1 MVREAGVVK
10 SLTGKAVAV
19 DQNGNA
25 RELKVGDIVYIG
37 ESIKTSDAADK
48 VTIVANN
55 GKEITILGDDTLALN
70 QNTIGSDG
78 LADVSALQNAILN
91 GGDLTK
97 LEETAAG
104 GNAAAAGGGDGVS
117 LSDARFAE
125 GGHYSNINE
134 NYRNLT
140 DANRAFASYDSPIGG
155 YNDGNDDSNREDG
168 STATPVIP
176 TTPVTPVT
184 PVVPTTPVTPVTP
197 TTPIIPNNPAI
208 IPGAPTV
215 KFIND
220 INGNHTLS
228 RVEHRNDTD
237 VNTSKVL
244 ITVPND
250 GTVRAGDI
258 LKVTVTDP
266 NGNETTTNVTITPAI
281 ITNGYPIDA
290 SVEPGKNSKVEASV
304 TNFQGNTSGSSED
317 HVTPTKSSVSVEFT
331 EDKSP
336 DDGFLT
342 YTENK
347 GDGKQNESPVLIKVS
362 DVIPGDK
369 LHITL
374 TKPDGTIETREVAI
388 DQNIINNGY
397 KIDNMPVAEGKV
409 SKVDAYVTDS
419 TNSSTWKS
427 EVATDKVTPDKNPT
441 IRFTEDVDDNGFL
454 TDAENN
460 GKDGNFR
467 TSPVEITLPKDVVA
481 GDKIVI
487 TYNDP
492 LNPTGPKKDLKIDL
506 TDEMITNH
514 KVTGIEL
521 PIFPGAETKA
531 SVHVE
536 THDGIQKSAESAPDS
551 VTPQTIKM
559 DMNLPEQQTLH
570 EISRQESVSNYKKT
584 YAGEEIDLGDQK
596 VNHTTA
602 KITLPNRIDNGDIL
616 TLHVTKPDG
625 TPYDRNFKINMNEK
639 GVITSVD
646 EIDNAG
652 HVIGNY
658 NTSNKNFFKEST
670 NQWAIKVDGF
680 ELENGKD
687 TKIEAKITHPTHPT
701 NPYLPT
707 EENSKSAS
715 LEHVKKPEVIFGEAD
730 GAKTMTRE
738 QAISDGNL
746 NSTTVTIKLPKNAV
760 NGDIINVTIKE
771 PDGKNPDGTTKFHEY
786 TKHYTVEKDATG
798 KLTGITNNDN
808 ASDHV
813 TISDNSFKIPGIKTA
828 TGVKTEVTAEIVDN
842 DGSIQHAESSNNVT
856 IAGLNDMAVRFVE
869 DGDGNVSLTRDE
881 SMKDG
886 NLKETTIAV
895 KVPNNVIAGD
905 IVTVKIDNDTS
916 HELKEYS
923 VVSNVNGEIKL
934 EHVKDDGTKET
945 ITTNA
950 KKNNEIEI
958 SGVKIIAGKTIDVTA
973 ETTDA
978 SGGKKAEAQNHNTL
992 EKLHDDM
999 KITFDKD
1006 IDNDGIL
1013 GSTEATTGTTT
1024 MTTIKLPSNFV
1035 DGDKLIISSKTGD
1048 TSFPEESYTIH
1059 KDKDSNG
1066 VVTVTVTKADGTS
1079 LDVVNG
1085 NAVKYPLPLANLQNG
1100 DETVITAKVT
1110 GAAGDKSE
1118 TKSNIILDTGNGS
1131 GTRFRLL
1138 IDEDEDRNGVLDR
1151 KEAMTDHQLNTTS
1164 ATLEIPSTVNNGDV
1178 ITITATGKAPK
1189 IYTVEKDISGN
1200 ISLKDTGGNIVHLP
1214 SDNKLKISDVHIDKD
1229 NPAEVNVTIKD
1240 HVGNKKAE
1248 ADAKAELETFDAT
1261 NLKVNFKEDKASR
1274 DGKIDRDES
1283 VSVDGVEV
1291 TTISVQVPYNVI
1303 SGDKVSVTINEPQV
1317 TKSGG
1322 ATMVSMASRT
1332 LPYTV
1337 LKASNGDISLVDTD
1351 GVSHPLRNNTIEIG
1365 DVKMYPGKETSATA
1379 TITNAASDID
1389 MSKTSETAKAQLA
1402 PLSKAGLS
1410 VSIADDKNDDGVIS
1424 RDESGSNTSKVKVS
1438 IPGNVIKGDKIDVEI
1453 TNPDNSKVTKHYE
1466 VENKDVN
1473 GNITLK
1479 DVTDPNHPFTI
1490 VDENNDPEKFNASN
1504 PLKLD
1509 ADIAVDK
1516 DTVAKVTLT
1525 DAFDKSVSVE
1535 DKAQHAEID
1544 AMRGIMFEKDI
1555 KTLEESGEKTTTA
1568 KFFLSEDA
1576 RAGDTVEI
1584 KYTDPNDHTQMKP
1597 VNHVLTADD
1606 ISKGAFEQSLDIDA
1620 RSSAGYDLKVE
1631 ATLKTSGHLQSETY
1645 ETDQSFHINANS
1657 YTIKYDASKTI
1668 MKGGDSDNDTL
1679 VVDGQTVDFTHLAG
1693 LDAKVENFENI
1704 QLKGNSEITINAQ
1717 DVLDITDSNKVLNI
1731 KGSIDNQGNKTTSVK
1746 LDGNWDENTPAGVTG
1761 YKTYSSED
1769 VSGHTIQ
1776 IKIDDTVHIL

>member
-1 MVREAGVVK
+1 MAREAGVVK

-19 DQNGNA
+19 DQNGNV

-155 YNDGNDDSNREDG
+155 YNDGNDGDNG
-168 STATPVIP
+168 A
-176 TTPVTPVT
+176 
-184 PVVPTTPVTPVTP
+184 
-197 TTPIIPNNPAI
+197 NANI

-228 RVEHRNDTD
+228 RVEHGNDTNI
-237 VNTSKVL
+237 NTSKVL

-290 SVEPGKNSKVEASV
+290 PVEPGKNSKVEASV

-317 HVTPTKSSVSVEFT
+317 HVIPTKSSVSVEFT

-374 TKPDGTIETREVAI
+374 TKPDGTTEPREVTI

-397 KIDNMPVAEGKV
+397 KIDNMPVAEGKI

-419 TNSSTWKS
+419 TNSNTWKS
-427 EVATDKVTPDKNPT
+427 DMATDKVTPDKNPT

-454 TDAENN
+454 TDAENK
-460 GKDGNFR
+460 GTDGNFR

-487 TYNDP
+487 TYTDTDP
-492 LNPTGPKKDLKIDL
+492 LNPTGLKSDTINL
-506 TDEMITNH
+506 TNEMITNH

-521 PIFPGAETKA
+521 PIFPGVKTEA
-531 SVHVE
+531 SVHVVDK
-536 THDGIQKSAESAPDS
+536 DGNQKSEESAPDS
-551 VTPQTIKM
+551 VKPQTIKM

-584 YAGEEIDLGDQK
+584 YDRVEIDLGDQK

-602 KITLPNRIDNGDIL
+602 KITLPNRIVDGDIL

-625 TPYDRNFKINMNEK
+625 TTPPDRNFKINMNKK

-652 HVIGNY
+652 HVIGKY
-658 NTSNKNFFKEST
+658 DTAHKNFFKEDI

-687 TKIEAKITHPTHPT
+687 TKIKAEFKYPTHPI
-701 NPYLPT
+701 NPNLPT
-707 EENSKSAS
+707 EVDSESASKSAS
-715 LEHVKKPEVIFGEAD
+715 LEHVKKPEVIFDEAH

-738 QAISDGNL
+738 QAISDGDL

-760 NGDIINVTIKE
+760 SGDKLTVTINE
-771 PDGKNPDGTTKFHEY
+771 PNETPKTKEY
-786 TKHYTVEKDATG
+786 TVGRDANGKFFVKDSAGNEINTETDG
-798 KLTGITNNDN
+798 R
-808 ASDHV
+808 
-813 TISDNSFKIPGIKTA
+813 SFKIPGIKTA
-828 TGVKTEVTAEIVDN
+828 TGKETKVTAEIVDD
-842 DGSIQHAESSNNVT
+842 DGSIQHAESSNSVM
-856 IAGLNDMAVRFVE
+856 IADLNDMAVRFVE
-869 DGDGNVSLTRDE
+869 DIDGNVSLTRAE

-895 KVPNNVIAGD
+895 KVPNNVIKGD
-905 IVTVKIDNDTS
+905 IVTVTIDGTSPKIYKVTGKDNQGKITLEDTS
-916 HELKEYS
+916 THTSKT
-923 VVSNVNGEIKL
+923 VNDKNEFEIKGV
-934 EHVKDDGTKET
+934 H
-945 ITTNA
+945 
-950 KKNNEIEI
+950 IE
-958 SGVKIIAGKTIDVTA
+958 AGKPINVTA
-973 ETTDA
+973 VTTDA
-978 SGGKKAEAQNHNTL
+978 NGNGKAEAKNNNTL

-999 KITFDKD
+999 KITFDADEKD
-1006 IDNDGIL
+1006 NGGNNDGIL
-1013 GSTEATTGTTT
+1013 GNAEATGTKT

-1035 DGDKLIISSKTGD
+1035 DGDKLIINSKTGN

-1059 KDKDSNG
+1059 KDSRG
-1066 VVTVTVTKADGTS
+1066 VVTVTKDDGSNTYLPVINDS
-1079 LDVVNG
+1079 E
-1085 NAVKYPLPLANLQNG
+1085 VKYSLTNLTNG
-1100 DETVITAKVT
+1100 EKTIITAKVT
-1110 GAAGDKSE
+1110 DSTGADKVD
-1118 TKSNIILDTGNGS
+1118 TKSDIILDTGNGS

-1138 IDEDEDRNGVLDR
+1138 IDEDEDRNGWLDR
-1151 KEAMTDHQLNTTS
+1151 EEAIKKDGLNKTQ
-1164 ATLEIPSTVNNGDV
+1164 ATLEIPNTVNNGDI
-1178 ITITATGKAPK
+1178 ITVKATGKNTET
-1189 IYTVEKDISGN
+1189 YTVVKDSSGN
-1200 ISLKDTGGNIVHLP
+1200 ISLKNDATNNIVSL
-1214 SDNKLKISDVHIDKD
+1214 DQGNKLKISGVHIDKD
-1229 NPAEVNVTIKD
+1229 NPAKVDVTIRD
-1240 HVGNKKAE
+1240 HAGNEKTATAE
-1248 ADAKAELETFDAT
+1248 AKLETFDAT
-1261 NLKVNFKEDKASR
+1261 NLKVNFIEDNASR
-1274 DGKIDRDES
+1274 DGKIDRDEA
-1283 VSVDGVEV
+1283 VSVDGVKV

-1303 SGDKVSVTINEPQV
+1303 NDDKITVTINQPGDATPRTEIFKV
-1317 TKSGG
+1317 VKDASG
-1322 ATMVSMASRT
+1322 
-1332 LPYTV
+1332 
-1337 LKASNGDISLVDTD
+1337 NISLEHNGT
-1351 GVSHPLRNNTIEIG
+1351 SYPFANNTFEIH
-1365 DVKMYPGKETSATA
+1365 DVKMLPGQDTTATA
-1379 TITNAASDID
+1379 TITNATGD
-1389 MSKTSETAKAQLA
+1389 MSATSKEAKAQLA
-1402 PLSKAGLS
+1402 PLSEAGLS

-1438 IPGNVIKGDKIDVEI
+1438 IPGSVIEGDKIHV
-1453 TNPDNSKVTKHYE
+1453 TVTKPGEPTNNAVDKVYE
-1466 VENKDVN
+1466 VESKDVN

-1584 KYTDPNDHTQMKP
+1584 KYTDPNDHSQMKP

-1606 ISKGAFEQSLDIDA
+1606 ISQGFFKQSLDIDA

-1631 ATLKTSGHLQSETY
+1631 ATLKTLGAGGLHSKTY
-1645 ETDQSFHINANS
+1645 ETDQSFHINADS
-1657 YTIKYDASKTI
+1657 YTIKYDANKTI

-1679 VVDGQTVDFTHLAG
+1679 VVDGQTVDFSHVAG
-1693 LDAKVENFENI
+1693 LDAKVESFENI

-1717 DVLDITDSNKVLNI
+1717 DVLDITDSDKVLNI

-1746 LDGNWDENTPAGVTG
+1746 LDGNWDENTPAGVTD
-1761 YKTYSSED
+1761 YKTYKSDD
-1769 VSGHTIQ
+1769 VIGHTIQ